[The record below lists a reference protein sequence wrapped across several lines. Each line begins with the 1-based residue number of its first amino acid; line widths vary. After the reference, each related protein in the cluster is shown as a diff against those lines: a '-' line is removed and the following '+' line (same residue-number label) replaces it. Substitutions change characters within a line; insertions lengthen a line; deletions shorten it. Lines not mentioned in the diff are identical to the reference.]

1 MDLGTV
7 KQIDINKEMRDSY
20 LSYAMSVIVSRAL
33 PDVRDGLKPVQ
44 RRILYAMHD
53 MGLISKNPHRKSARV
68 VGEVLGKY
76 HPHGDQSVYDAMVR
90 MAQDFSMRYELVD
103 GQGNFGSIDGDAA
116 AAMRYTEARIS
127 TIGDEMLTDIEKET
141 VDFASNFDDSLNEP
155 TVLPAEI
162 PNLLIN
168 GVSGIA
174 VGMST
179 SIPPHNF
186 NEVVSAIGYMID
198 NWDKLDDITPA
209 DLMNFIM
216 GPDFPTAGV
225 IFRYRE
231 SKNHESG
238 QMDALANAY
247 ATGKGR
253 ITVRAKVHVE
263 EMGRSKSRIVVTEL
277 PYQVNKTNLLTRIAD
292 LHRNGKLEG
301 LTDLR
306 DESDRTGI
314 RIILETTRNVTV
326 EDTLADLYRLT
337 PLQGT
342 FSINMVAL
350 VDGEPRVL
358 NLKQILRYYVE
369 HRLEIVRRR
378 SEYDRA
384 KAQERAHILEG
395 LLSALDHLDEV
406 IAIIRKS
413 RNVDTARQNLIKRFK
428 FSTMQTQ
435 SILDMPLRRLA
446 ALERKKI
453 QDEFKEKK
461 AVIKELTTL
470 LESSTKM
477 RAKVKEELEAVL
489 EKYSDR
495 RRSRIVDMLDGDVT
509 VPKDLVPDESTWV
522 MLGEKGTVARSTST
536 HIGRIS
542 GKLDEM
548 PLLLAKANTRDL
560 LYLLAAD
567 GKATCMPVHQL
578 PIASEFG
585 GGTHWAELTAFTRR
599 NNIVGAVVIPTE
611 LFQSGEGFLTMA
623 TLGGSVKRVRVED
636 LPGVTSEVFPIIRIE
651 KGDSLGWA
659 RLTLGDDDVI
669 LGTAAGQAIRF
680 SETQIRPMGLQAGGI
695 AGIKLKSDE
704 DGVVAMELMRPD
716 TMIWAITDDGLA
728 KATSI
733 DEFPSQGRNGQGVVC
748 LKLPKGSMEMA
759 TLVVGDMNTRLLI
772 KMTTGMVKPH
782 DLNQAKIGSRS
793 VKPISVAKIGP
804 RSRVAGVVGF
814 IDTGQEVERRSG
826 ENDAK
831 QLPLIG

>member
-7 KQIDINKEMRDSY
+7 KQIDINSEMRDSY

-53 MGLISKNPHRKSARV
+53 MGLTADKSHRKSARV

-116 AAMRYTEARIS
+116 AAMRYTEARVS
-127 TIGDEMLTDIEKET
+127 TIGGELLTDIEKDT
-141 VDFASNFDDSLNEP
+141 VDYVTNFDDSLKEP

-162 PNLLIN
+162 PNLLVN

-179 SIPPHNF
+179 SIPPHNL

-198 NWDKLDDITPA
+198 NWTKLDAITPA
-209 DLMNFIM
+209 DLMQFVS

-231 SKNHESG
+231 SKAHESG

-263 EMGRSKSRIVVTEL
+263 EMGRNKSRIVITEL

-292 LHRNGKLEG
+292 LHRNGKLDG

-395 LLSALDHLDEV
+395 LLKALDHLDEV
-406 IAIIRKS
+406 IGIIRKS
-413 RNVDTARQNLIKRFK
+413 RNVDTARQNLVKRFK
-428 FSTMQTQ
+428 FSPEQTQ
-435 SILDMPLRRLA
+435 AILDMPLRRLA

-453 QDEFKEKK
+453 QDEYKEKAK
-461 AVIKELTTL
+461 LIKDLTTL
-470 LESSTKM
+470 LESPKKM
-477 RAKVKEELEAVL
+477 RGQVKSELEVVL
-489 EKYSDR
+489 EKYSDQ
-495 RRSRIVDMLDGDVT
+495 RRSRIVDLLGGDVT

-536 HIGRIS
+536 NVGRIS

-548 PLLLAKANTRDL
+548 PLLLAKANTRDF
-560 LYLLAAD
+560 LYLFGAD
-567 GKATCMPVHQL
+567 GKAACMAVHQL
-578 PIASEFG
+578 PPASQFG
-585 GGTHWAELTAFTRR
+585 DGTHWAELTAFTRR
-599 NNIVGAVVIPTE
+599 NNIVGAVVIPAE
-611 LFQSGEGFLTMA
+611 LFQAGEGFLTMA

-636 LPGVTSEVFPIIRIE
+636 LPGVSSDIFPVIRID

-659 RLTLGDDDVI
+659 RLTLGDDDII

-680 SETQIRPMGLQAGGI
+680 SETQVRPMGLAAGGI
-695 AGIKLKSDE
+695 AGIKLKGDE
-704 DGVVAMELMRPD
+704 DGVVAMELMRPG

-728 KATSI
+728 KATAI
-733 DEFPSQGRNGQGVVC
+733 DEYPSQGRNGQGVVC
-748 LKLPKGSMEMA
+748 LKLPKGSMEMV
-759 TLVVGDMNTRLLI
+759 TLVVGDEDTRLLI

-782 DLNQAKIGSRS
+782 ELKQAKVGSRS
-793 VKPISVAKIGP
+793 IKPAVVAKVGP

-814 IDTGQEVERRSG
+814 VDTGQEVEQKSSESG
-826 ENDAK
+826 AT
-831 QLPLIG
+831 QLSLIG

>member
-7 KQIDINKEMRDSY
+7 KQIDINEEMRDSY

-53 MGLISKNPHRKSARV
+53 MGLVSRNPHRKSARV

-116 AAMRYTEARIS
+116 AAMRYTEARIA
-127 TIGDEMLTDIEKET
+127 TIGDQMLTDIDKDT
-141 VDFASNFDDSLNEP
+141 VDYVTNFDDTLTEP
-155 TVLPAEI
+155 SVLPAEI
-162 PNLLIN
+162 PNLLVN

-179 SIPPHNF
+179 SIPPHNLK
-186 NEVVSAIGYMID
+186 EVVGAIGYMID
-198 NWDKLDDITPA
+198 NWKKIENITPA
-209 DLMNFIM
+209 DLMQFIT

-225 IFRYRE
+225 IFRNRE
-231 SKNHESG
+231 SKTHESG

-263 EMGRSKSRIVVTEL
+263 DMERNKSRIVITEL

-292 LHRNGKLEG
+292 LHRNGKLDG

-358 NLKQILRYYVE
+358 NLKQVLRYYIE

-384 KAQERAHILEG
+384 KAEERAHILEG
-395 LLSALDHLDEV
+395 LLKALDHLDEV

-413 RNVDTARQNLIKRFK
+413 RNVDTARENLIKRFK
-428 FSTMQTQ
+428 FSTVQTQ
-435 SILDMPLRRLA
+435 AILDMPLRRLA

-453 QDEFKEKK
+453 QDEYKEKK
-461 AVIKELTTL
+461 KLIKDLTRL
-470 LESSTKM
+470 LESPKLM
-477 RAKVKEELEAVL
+477 RGQVKDELEAVL
-489 EKYSDR
+489 ENFGDS
-495 RRSRIVDMLDGDVT
+495 RRSRIVDMLDSDVT

-536 HIGRIS
+536 NVGRIS

-567 GKATCMPVHQL
+567 GQATCMAVHQL
-578 PIASEFG
+578 PPASEFG
-585 GGTHWAELTAFTRR
+585 QGTHWAELTGFTRR
-599 NNIVGAVVIPTE
+599 NNIVGAVVIPYDVYQE
-611 LFQSGEGFLTMA
+611 GQGFLSMA

-636 LPGVTSEVFPIIRIE
+636 LPGVTSDTFTVIRVD

-659 RLTLGDDDVI
+659 RLTLGTDEII
-669 LGTAAGQAIRF
+669 LGTAGGQAIRF
-680 SETQIRPMGLQAGGI
+680 KEDLVRPMGLPAGGI
-695 AGIKLKSDE
+695 AGIKLKGDE
-704 DGVVAMELMRPD
+704 DGVVAMDLMRPNS
-716 TMIWAITDDGLA
+716 MIWSITDDGLA
-728 KATSI
+728 KATPI
-733 DEFPSQGRNGQGVVC
+733 DEYPSQGRNGQGVVC
-748 LKLPKGSMEMA
+748 LKLPKGSLEMV
-759 TLVVGDMNTRLLI
+759 TMVVGDMDTKLLI
-772 KMTTGMVKPH
+772 KMTTGAVKPH
-782 DLNQAKIGSRS
+782 DLKKAKVGSRS
-793 VKPISVAKIGP
+793 IKPAAVAKAGP

-814 IDTGQEVERRSG
+814 VDTAQEVEQNNSG
-826 ENDAK
+826 SAE
-831 QLPLIG
+831 QLSLIG

>member
-7 KQIDINKEMRDSY
+7 KQIDINSEMRDSY

-53 MGLISKNPHRKSARV
+53 MGLTADKSHRKSARV

-127 TIGDEMLTDIEKET
+127 TIGGELLTDIEKET
-141 VDFASNFDDSLNEP
+141 VDYVTNFDDSLKEP

-162 PNLLIN
+162 PNLLVN

-179 SIPPHNF
+179 SIPPHNL

-198 NWDKLDDITPA
+198 NWKKLDSITPA
-209 DLMNFIM
+209 DLMQFIS

-231 SKNHESG
+231 SKAHESG

-263 EMGRSKSRIVVTEL
+263 EMGRNKSRIVITEL

-358 NLKQILRYYVE
+358 NLKQVLRYYVE
-369 HRLEIVRRR
+369 HRLEIIRRR

-395 LLSALDHLDEV
+395 LLKALDHLDEV

-428 FSTMQTQ
+428 FSPEQTQ
-435 SILDMPLRRLA
+435 AILDMPLRRLA

-453 QDEFKEKK
+453 QDEFKEKTK
-461 AVIKELTTL
+461 LIKELTTL
-470 LESSTKM
+470 LESPTKM
-477 RAKVKEELEAVL
+477 RGQVKAELEAVL

-536 HIGRIS
+536 NVGRIS
-542 GKLDEM
+542 GKMDEM

-560 LYLLAAD
+560 LYLFAAD
-567 GKATCMPVHQL
+567 GKATCMAIHQL
-578 PIASEFG
+578 PASSQFG
-585 GGTHWAELTAFTRR
+585 DGTHWAELTAFTRR
-599 NNIVGAVVIPTE
+599 NNIVAAVVIPAE
-611 LFQSGEGFLTMA
+611 VYQAGEGFLTMA

-636 LPGVTSEVFPIIRIE
+636 LPGVTSDIFPVIRID

-659 RLTLGDDDVI
+659 RLTLGDDDII

-680 SETQIRPMGLQAGGI
+680 SETKVRSMGLAAGGI
-695 AGIKLKSDE
+695 AGIKLKGDE
-704 DGVVAMELMRPD
+704 DGVVAMELARPD
-716 TMIWAITDDGLA
+716 MMIWSITDDGLA

-748 LKLPKGSMEMA
+748 LKLPKGSMEMV
-759 TLVVGDMNTRLLI
+759 TLVVGDVNTRLLI

-782 DLNQAKIGSRS
+782 ELKQAKVGSRS
-793 VKPISVAKIGP
+793 IKPSSVAKVGP

-814 IDTGQEVERRSG
+814 VDTAQEVEQKSG
-826 ENDAK
+826 ENGAM
-831 QLPLIG
+831 QLSLIA